1 LNFSFTFLFCLE
13 IDMPRTTLRPKS
25 LDFQPRPTYP
35 YSPGAHG
42 GGMIFTAGQVA
53 WDETGEV
60 AGIGDVAAQTRQT
73 LKNVVAVLHEGGAT
87 VDDVIKCNVYLADI
101 RDFDVMN
108 AEFATVFPTDPPAR
122 TTVEARLA
130 EATMLVEIEAVAWV
144 APKT

>member
-1 LNFSFTFLFCLE
+1 
-13 IDMPRTTLRPKS
+13 MPRTTLHPKS

-35 YSPGAHG
+35 YSPGARG

-60 AGIGDVAAQTRQT
+60 IGIGDVAAQTRQT
-73 LKNVVAVLHEGGAT
+73 LNNVVAVLHEGGAS

-101 RDFDVMN
+101 RDFAVMN
-108 AEFATVFPTDPPAR
+108 AEFAKVFPMDPPAR

-130 EATMLVEIEAVAWV
+130 EAAMLVEIEAVAWV
-144 APKT
+144 EPES